1 MIRQMTQNDIPS
13 VVQLE
18 NVCFLDAW
26 SECLIAESFHG
37 SLDHWYLEE
46 EAGRLCGYCVLRVIA
61 GEGEIQRIAVRPDC
75 RKRGIGRKL
84 MEQMVRTAREQGVGE
99 ITLEVRCSNR
109 QPFVFMNP
117 GDFEKRV
124 FGRTITTIRQ
134 EDAMIMWNHHVYET
148 FTT

>member
-1 MIRQMTQNDIPS
+1 MIRQMTQTDIPA

-75 RKRGIGRKL
+75 RKQGIGRKL

-99 ITLEVRCSNR
+99 ITLEVRCSNQAAICLYESWGFR
-109 QPFVFMNP
+109 KEGIRKDYYHNP
-117 GDFEKRV
+117 
-124 FGRTITTIRQ
+124 T
-134 EDAMIMWNHHVYET
+134 EDGIIMWNHHV
-148 FTT
+148 